1 MDWKNKLI
9 DKYEDEFEDLYKF
22 DPPNGWQSLVES
34 LLEYIHWHN
43 NVHGSKIQIYS
54 VEKKHGGLRLV
65 VHHASVGSQSTI
77 SEEVFGA
84 IHLAETLSCKMCE
97 VCGAPGTFTKSRID
111 ESLVLGTYC
120 NEHLPEE
127 TDPSR

>member
-1 MDWKNKLI
+1 MDWKNLLI
-9 DKYEDEFEDLYKF
+9 EKYDDELEDLYQF
-22 DPPNGWQSLVES
+22 DPPEGWRVLVES

-43 NVHGSKIQIYS
+43 QVHGTKLQVYS
-54 VEKKHGGLRLV
+54 IAKRHGGLHCV
-65 VHHASVGSQSTI
+65 VHQYPVGTMSTI

-97 VCGAPGTFTKSRID
+97 VCGSPGNFTKSRVD

-120 NEHLPEE
+120 DVHIPEE
-127 TDPSR
+127 NNPSG

>member
-1 MDWKNKLI
+1 MNWKTQLI
-9 DKYEDEFEDLYKF
+9 EKYENELEDLYEF
-22 DPPNGWQSLVES
+22 SPPEGWRTLVES

-43 NVHGSKIQIYS
+43 NVHGTKVQIYS
-54 VEKKHGGLRLV
+54 VEKRHGGLRLV
-65 VHHASVGSQSTI
+65 VHHYPVGSQSTI

-97 VCGAPGTFTKSRID
+97 VCGAPGHFTKSIID

-120 NEHLPEE
+120 DEHLPEE
-127 TDPSR
+127 ANTSR

>member
-1 MDWKNKLI
+1 MSWKNQLI
-9 DKYEDEFEDLYKF
+9 EKYEDEFEDVYKF
-22 DPPNGWQSLVES
+22 DPPDGWRSLVES
-34 LLEYIHWHN
+34 LIEYIHWHN
-43 NVHGSKIQIYS
+43 NVHHTKIQIYS
-54 VEKKHGGLRLV
+54 VEKRHGGLRLV
-65 VHHASVGSQSTI
+65 VHHHPFGSQSSI

-97 VCGAPGTFTKSRID
+97 VCGAPGNFTKSRID

-127 TDPSR
+127 KDTSR